1 MYETIIECIL
11 VAHGRLCV
19 QPLFWEILSYLFQV
33 KSRSKKAMG
42 TPSEGISRNFEPPRL
57 KVIG

>member
-19 QPLFWEILSYLFQV
+19 QPPILGDFILFQV

-57 KVIG
+57 KIIG